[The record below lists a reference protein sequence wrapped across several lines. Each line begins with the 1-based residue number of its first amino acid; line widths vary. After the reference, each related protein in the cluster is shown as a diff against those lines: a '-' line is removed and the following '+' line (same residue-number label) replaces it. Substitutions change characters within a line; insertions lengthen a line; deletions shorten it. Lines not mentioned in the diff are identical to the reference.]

1 MGYLQVLAM
10 AVVERRR
17 ELENLAE
24 VSGTPAA
31 DEIMV
36 FVRRLLSH
44 LVRADGSVSMEE
56 LMILCG
62 FNRDSHTWPEE
73 IDSARDTV
81 RDTPAFA
88 TEVPAFL
95 RAAKAYDQRTG
106 GATAPAMRRSIRA
119 LCETVVTADAYTH
132 PHERVFVD
140 ALLVTL
146 ESA

>member
-17 ELENLAE
+17 ELENLAD
-24 VSGTPAA
+24 VSGRPAP
-31 DEIMV
+31 DEIMT

-44 LVRADGSVSMEE
+44 LVRADGSVGMEE

-73 IDSARDTV
+73 IASASDTV
-81 RDTPAFA
+81 RDTPGFA
-88 TEVPAFL
+88 SELPEFV
-95 RAAKAYDQRTG
+95 RAAREYDQRTG
-106 GATAPAMRRSIRA
+106 GATAPAMVRSIKA

-132 PHERVFVD
+132 PQERAFVD
-140 ALLVTL
+140 ALLATL
-146 ESA
+146 TE